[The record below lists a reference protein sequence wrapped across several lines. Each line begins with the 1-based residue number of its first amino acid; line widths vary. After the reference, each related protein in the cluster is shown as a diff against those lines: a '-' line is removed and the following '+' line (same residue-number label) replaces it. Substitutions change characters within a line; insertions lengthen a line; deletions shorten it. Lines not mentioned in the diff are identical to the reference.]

1 MCFDLDSRPP
11 IEPIAGGALDS
22 GEVIL
27 KGADGA
33 SFRAFGA
40 RPAQSTGAG
49 VLILPDVRG
58 LHQFF
63 EELTLRFAEHG
74 IAALAI
80 DYFGRTA
87 GTGPRPAD
95 FDHQAHVAQAKWT
108 DIEGEI
114 RAGIAYLRSEAGGAP
129 RSTFALGF
137 CMGGRL
143 ASVSATLGLGL
154 AGVIPFYGWPAAPSR
169 NGTPA
174 PVDVASKIECDV
186 FALYGAEDHAIDAAM
201 RDTFDQAL
209 DAAHVHHKTIV
220 YPDAGHSFFD
230 KKSPETAKASAAAWD
245 ETLAFIR
252 HHTAGQ
258 PIAAA

>member
-27 KGADGA
+27 EAADGA
-33 SFRAFGA
+33 SFRAFSA
-40 RPAQSTGAG
+40 RPAQATGAG

-58 LHQFF
+58 LHHFF
-63 EELTLRFAEHG
+63 EELALRFAEHG
-74 IAALAI
+74 VAAIAI

-95 FDHQAHVAQAKWT
+95 FDHQPHVAQAKWT

-114 RAGIAYLRSEAGGAP
+114 KAGVAYLRSDAGGAP

-154 AGVIPFYGWPAAPSR
+154 AGVIPFYGWPVGPSR

-174 PVDVASKIECDV
+174 PADLASKIECDV
-186 FALYGAEDHAIDAAM
+186 LALYGAEDHAIDATM
-201 RDTFDQAL
+201 RDTFDKAL
-209 DAAHVHHKTIV
+209 DDAHVHHKTIV

-230 KKSPETAKASAAAWD
+230 KKSAETAKASEAAWE

-258 PIAAA
+258 SFAG